1 MEQNRKKQAGIVIT
15 AITKLLKEFNFGLE
29 IYKDGSLVLT
39 DTKSGGGYKI
49 KAEDLQKIY
58 GED

>member
-29 IYKDGSLVLT
+29 IYKKYMKRISCEKILFK
-39 DTKSGGGYKI
+39 KSRTSQGLSK
-49 KAEDLQKIY
+49 LQW
-58 GED
+58 

>member
-1 MEQNRKKQAGIVIT
+1 MKQDRKKQAGIVIA
-15 AITKLLKEFNFGLE
+15 AIVKLLREFNFGLE
-29 IYKDGSLVLT
+29 IYNDGSFILT

-58 GED
+58 EED

>member
-1 MEQNRKKQAGIVIT
+1 MKQDRKNQAGIVIT

-39 DTKSGGGYKI
+39 DTENGGGYKI
-49 KAEDLQKIY
+49 KAEDLQNIY
-58 GED
+58 EEV

>member
-29 IYKDGSLVLT
+29 IYKDGSFVLT
-39 DTKSGGGYKI
+39 DAEIRGAYKI
-49 KAEDLQKIY
+49 SAEDLQKIY
-58 GED
+58 EED